1 MATPYGS
8 EAGSSPGLLQ
18 SFKAYVA
25 TWVELLKTRVEL
37 LTTELQ
43 EERERTEQI
52 VFLAATAA
60 VCLSFGALL
69 VTLFVVVIF
78 WETNYRLM
86 VLGALALLYLAAG
99 LVIAMVTRHKA
110 RNRPKL
116 LSATVGELTKDFQSL
131 SSRL

>member
-1 MATPYGS
+1 MSQPFWLSGRGSACRPLIPMCGTIPGKPWALPRELAWSLACSWAAARNSTAMATPYGS

-52 VFLAATAA
+52 VF
-60 VCLSFGALL
+60 
-69 VTLFVVVIF
+69 
-78 WETNYRLM
+78 
-86 VLGALALLYLAAG
+86 
-99 LVIAMVTRHKA
+99 
-110 RNRPKL
+110 
-116 LSATVGELTKDFQSL
+116 
-131 SSRL
+131 